1 VVQLVQLLHQSR
13 TGGGLGRV
21 VGRTGGNETRTQED
35 TQTQNDPGFHEM
47 IQRDIVASALAMA
60 GIERMRPPTLL
71 LAMWVGFHN
80 SLAFIMSILW
90 KKLTDSVHNF

>member
-1 VVQLVQLLHQSR
+1 MVQLIQLLHQR
-13 TGGGLGRV
+13 RPGGGLGRV
-21 VGRTGGNETRTQED
+21 VGRPDRNETRTQED
-35 TQTQNDPGFHEM
+35 AQTQNDFGFYEM
-47 IQRDIVASALAMA
+47 IQRSPAAYALTMV